1 MYLLLVLLSFLG
13 YVINQRFPKITT
25 LVEQRST
32 TTTTN
37 MRKQYFY
44 KEPCTT
50 HEFRGKD
57 VNSLFENTSNKYRI
71 TELKQDIK
79 QDGDSACATNEE
91 SIIESS
97 RNLDIAC
104 KFQSKFSNQEDKHLC
119 NIELVRGDIHKD
131 PNITQHPQSTSLKRR
146 YKGIDYEDNE
156 DISPVLPSTEE
167 ESQETFLK
175 LIEGDHDDIDDVY
188 MHGHLNNE
196 SDLRITA
203 RQDEQNLSK
212 NELVFTDSMS
222 RINANDNTILVSVI
236 DAEEN
241 MHCQKFYP
249 NKLNSLDQSLSSDL
263 SIQRDS
269 EVHWSLES
277 SLSVTNTACSK
288 EPLSSEFASTQNR
301 NETARKTVNGANK
314 LSILHRIETSESVY
328 KKCALTIYKPKQKNK
343 LIAKQVRRF
352 FHKQERKC
360 QGKNRRILRRIRD
373 CSAFVKYNEPVHLIC
388 NPFFS
393 WQLSCNQIQQE
404 QVTQNNIAIQESREL
419 SVQRSEQFNSI
430 GTLSSIFN
438 SFSVESSI
446 EDRRYHLEW
455 MRLASFGRFES
466 DEVHAVRLA
475 RNGWYSTGQGNQ
487 TVCFSC
493 QRVHQHW
500 NRNDN
505 PDNFHDFN
513 CRYYAQQL

>member
-1 MYLLLVLLSFLG
+1 M
-13 YVINQRFPKITT
+13 
-25 LVEQRST
+25 
-32 TTTTN
+32 
-37 MRKQYFY
+37 
-44 KEPCTT
+44 EPRTS
-50 HEFRGKD
+50 HEFQGKD
-57 VNSLFENTSNKYRI
+57 VNSRFENTSNKYMM
-71 TELKQDIK
+71 TEPKQDIK
-79 QDGDSACATNEE
+79 QDINSACAANEE
-91 SIIESS
+91 CIIEFS
-97 RNLDIAC
+97 RNLDVPR

-212 NELVFTDSMS
+212 NELVSTDSMS
-222 RINANDNTILVSVI
+222 RINANDNTILVSFI

-241 MHCQKFYP
+241 MHCHKFYP

-430 GTLSSIFN
+430 GTLSSILN

-475 RNGWYSTGQGNQ
+475 RNGWYSTGQGDQ